1 MEEPIQEKFYFALE
15 PTMQESSAAL
25 MHTVRTTLTMA
36 QDITSVV
43 DEAERVADKTSKF
56 CDSVETPAGH
66 KRRTPRRVREPNQH
80 AVADTLTKQIQHSV
94 IWAQQLLDLVNIAE
108 STEELVPG
116 CNLRERQSGNQVAA
130 S

>member
-1 MEEPIQEKFYFALE
+1 
-15 PTMQESSAAL
+15 
-25 MHTVRTTLTMA
+25 MA